1 MDKGTQAM
9 GEALRNLSLAF
20 PSLTKL
26 QATRFTAI
34 DASRTS
40 LIRRQLKNLL
50 FFFSRVI
57 KSTYPSRKV
66 EKWMFRGLAL
76 RESEWLN
83 FELSEPQL

>member
-26 QATRFTAI
+26 QATRFTVI

-50 FFFSRVI
+50 FFFQ
-57 KSTYPSRKV
+57 PSYKV
-66 EKWMFRGLAL
+66 YLPL
-76 RESEWLN
+76 
-83 FELSEPQL
+83 